1 MARLWAIV
9 LAANLAGASFATLFC
24 TFTPLFSE
32 RIRLIALAIFSE
44 MALETA
50 GGRLLVE
57 TWALALAARLAHSY
71 AEPEPIR
78 PQRFRSHR
86 LDQIRLR
93 RVLDYIAQHLDE
105 NITVAVL
112 AGVACLSPFH
122 VARMFSAAMG
132 VPPHRYVSQQRLE
145 SPMALLA
152 AGKQSLG
159 DATGWLTDHRLHAK
173 PMTPA
178 C

>member
-1 MARLWAIV
+1 MQT
-9 LAANLAGASFATLFC
+9 AGA
-24 TFTPLFSE
+24 
-32 RIRLIALAIFSE
+32 
-44 MALETA
+44 
-50 GGRLLVE
+50 RLLVE
-57 TWALALAARLAHSY
+57 TPALAARLAHSY
-71 AEPEPIR
+71 AE
-78 PQRFRSHR
+78 
-86 LDQIRLR
+86 R
-93 RVLDYIAQHLDE
+93 RVLDYIAQHLGA
-105 NITVAVL
+105 NTIVAEL

-152 AGKQSLG
+152 AGKQSLS
-159 DATGWLTDHRLHAK
+159 DATEWLTEHLLHAK